1 MKTRSILAALM
12 VAALLI
18 PACTKHRIPATHEHG
33 GNQNSGGQNSG
44 GNQPGH
50 GGEQGGNGGEQS
62 GLTLNLRTDWSIVYE
77 GRWEDYV
84 EEDGSLSDVEKFTV
98 SCPGAVYF
106 EVRILGKDE
115 LANNFNGSLKAYLE
129 DEEGWIAKDA
139 EAAGRS
145 FSELDYIYT
154 QSTNTILFDRSRSG
168 EYNYILIGITKDGK
182 VSGDYTQTTVVIEQE
197 AASGEYKKW
206 LGEWLV
212 SNGEVGYR
220 ISVSQS
226 EANWLYRVDGWET
239 GSSIAPAPTGTVMD
253 QEYIEARFDRN
264 SGNMVFFSQY
274 LGGYEDDEWGWLD
287 EYFLGNIL
295 DSGGFQGITDTGL
308 DVGVASFEAES
319 TVVANLTGAPLKM
332 YVDGMAFDTKF
343 YSMCYWNVD
352 SQNKEPEWCRYN
364 LNTPAFP
371 LSMTKT
377 KASGLVDIAPERE
390 VNSRTIHVNQPRDH
404 RVAVQNTGVC
414 SEGGRR

>member
-1 MKTRSILAALM
+1 MK
-12 VAALLI
+12 
-18 PACTKHRIPATHEHG
+18 
-33 GNQNSGGQNSG
+33 
-44 GNQPGH
+44 
-50 GGEQGGNGGEQS
+50 
-62 GLTLNLRTDWSIVYE
+62 
-77 GRWEDYV
+77 
-84 EEDGSLSDVEKFTV
+84 DVVIK
-98 SCPGAVYF
+98 
-106 EVRILGKDE
+106 
-115 LANNFNGSLKAYLE
+115 
-129 DEEGWIAKDA
+129 GWIAKDA
-139 EAAGRS
+139 EAAGCN
-145 FSELDYIYT
+145 FNELSYIYT
-154 QSTNTILFDRSRSG
+154 PSTNTILFDRSRSG
-168 EYNYILIGITKDGK
+168 EYNYILIGITNEGK

-197 AASGEYKKW
+197 VPTDEYKKW
-206 LGEWLV
+206 IGEWLV

-239 GSSIAPAPTGTVMD
+239 GASIASGGTVMD

-264 SGNMVFFSQY
+264 TGDMVFFSQY
-274 LGGYEDDEWGWLD
+274 LGGYEDEEWGWLD

>member
-197 AASGEYKKW
+197 AASGE
-206 LGEWLV
+206 
-212 SNGEVGYR
+212 
-220 ISVSQS
+220 
-226 EANWLYRVDGWET
+226 
-239 GSSIAPAPTGTVMD
+239 
-253 QEYIEARFDRN
+253 
-264 SGNMVFFSQY
+264 
-274 LGGYEDDEWGWLD
+274 
-287 EYFLGNIL
+287 
-295 DSGGFQGITDTGL
+295 
-308 DVGVASFEAES
+308 
-319 TVVANLTGAPLKM
+319 
-332 YVDGMAFDTKF
+332 
-343 YSMCYWNVD
+343 
-352 SQNKEPEWCRYN
+352 
-364 LNTPAFP
+364 
-371 LSMTKT
+371 
-377 KASGLVDIAPERE
+377 
-390 VNSRTIHVNQPRDH
+390 
-404 RVAVQNTGVC
+404 
-414 SEGGRR
+414 